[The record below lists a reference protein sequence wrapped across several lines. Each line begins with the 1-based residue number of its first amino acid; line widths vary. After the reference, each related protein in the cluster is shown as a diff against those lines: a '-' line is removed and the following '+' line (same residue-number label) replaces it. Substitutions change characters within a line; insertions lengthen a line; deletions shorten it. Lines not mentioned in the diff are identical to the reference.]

1 MIKSIIITIT
11 FIILLSQNSLA
22 EEKDCNQYDKL
33 SKEYAKCNSLLLK
46 NKTLEIKEKTSKK
59 TLIVKD
65 DATKIINDLKK
76 KFNKSDLKN
85 KLLKFK
91 NSKSHIEYKEN

>member
-1 MIKSIIITIT
+1 MKSIIATIT

-22 EEKDCNQYDKL
+22 QEKDCNQYDKL

-46 NKTLEIKEKTSKK
+46 NKTLEIKENTSKK
-59 TLIVKD
+59 TIMIKD
-65 DATKIINDLKK
+65 DATNKINDIKN
-76 KFNKSDLKN
+76 KFNKSDLKK

-91 NSKSHIEYKEN
+91 NSKSHKEYKEN

>member
-1 MIKSIIITIT
+1 MKLIITTIT

-22 EEKDCNQYDKL
+22 QEKNCNQHDKL

-46 NKTLEIKEKTSKK
+46 NKTLEIKENTSKK
-59 TLIVKD
+59 TIIVKD
-65 DATKIINDLKK
+65 DATRKINDIKD
-76 KFNKSDLKN
+76 KFNKSEFKK

-91 NSKSHIEYKEN
+91 NSKSHKEYKEN

>member
-1 MIKSIIITIT
+1 MKSIIITIT

-22 EEKDCNQYDKL
+22 EEKNCNQYDKL

-46 NKTLEIKEKTSKK
+46 NKTLEIKENTSKK
-59 TLIVKD
+59 TIIIKNDTTKKINNIKD
-65 DATKIINDLKK
+65 
-76 KFNKSDLKN
+76 KFNKSDLKK

-91 NSKSHIEYKEN
+91 NSQSHKEFKEN

>member
-1 MIKSIIITIT
+1 MKSIIATIT

-22 EEKDCNQYDKL
+22 QEKNCNQYDKL

-46 NKTLEIKEKTSKK
+46 NKTLEIKENTSKK
-59 TLIVKD
+59 TIMIKD
-65 DATKIINDLKK
+65 DATKKINGIKD
-76 KFNKSDLKN
+76 KFKKSDLKK

-91 NSKSHIEYKEN
+91 NSESHKEFKEN

>member
-1 MIKSIIITIT
+1 MKSIIATIT

-22 EEKDCNQYDKL
+22 QEKNCNQYDKL

-46 NKTLEIKEKTSKK
+46 NKTLEIKENTSKK
-59 TLIVKD
+59 TIMIKD
-65 DATKIINDLKK
+65 DATKKIKGIKD
-76 KFNKSDLKN
+76 KFKKSDLKK

-91 NSKSHIEYKEN
+91 NSKSHKEFKEN

>member
-1 MIKSIIITIT
+1 MKSIITTIT

-22 EEKDCNQYDKL
+22 EEQDCNQYDKL

-46 NKTLEIKEKTSKK
+46 NKTSEIKDNTTKK
-59 TLIVKD
+59 
-65 DATKIINDLKK
+65 INSIKN
-76 KFNKSDLKN
+76 KFDKSDLKK

-91 NSKSHIEYKEN
+91 NSKSHKEYKEN

>member
-1 MIKSIIITIT
+1 MKPIIITIT

-22 EEKDCNQYDKL
+22 EEQDCNQYDKL

-46 NKTLEIKEKTSKK
+46 NKTLEIKENTSKK
-59 TLIVKD
+59 TIIIKD
-65 DATKIINDLKK
+65 DATRKINDIKD
-76 KFNKSDLKN
+76 KFNKSEFKK

-91 NSKSHIEYKEN
+91 NSKSHKEYKEN

>member
-1 MIKSIIITIT
+1 MKSIITTIT

-22 EEKDCNQYDKL
+22 EEQDCNQYDKL

-46 NKTLEIKEKTSKK
+46 NKTLEIKENTSKK
-59 TLIVKD
+59 TIMIKD
-65 DATKIINDLKK
+65 DATKKINSIKD
-76 KFNKSDLKN
+76 KFKKSDLKK

-91 NSKSHIEYKEN
+91 NSKSHKEFKEN

>member
-1 MIKSIIITIT
+1 MKSIIATIT

-22 EEKDCNQYDKL
+22 QEKNCNQYDKL

-46 NKTLEIKEKTSKK
+46 NKTLEIKENTSKK
-59 TLIVKD
+59 TIMIKD
-65 DATKIINDLKK
+65 DATKKINGIKD
-76 KFNKSDLKN
+76 KFNKSEFKE

-91 NSKSHIEYKEN
+91 NSKSHKEFKEN

>member
-1 MIKSIIITIT
+1 MKSILTIITFT
-11 FIILLSQNSLA
+11 ILISHNTLA

-46 NKTLEIKEKTSKK
+46 NKTLKIKENTSKK
-59 TLIVKD
+59 TFIIKND
-65 DATKIINDLKK
+65 TTRKINEIKN
-76 KFNKSDLKN
+76 KFNKSDLKK

-91 NSKSHIEYKEN
+91 NSKSHKEYREN

>member
-1 MIKSIIITIT
+1 MKSIIATIT

-22 EEKDCNQYDKL
+22 QEKNCNQYDKL

-46 NKTLEIKEKTSKK
+46 NKTLEIKENTSKK
-59 TLIVKD
+59 TIMIKD
-65 DATKIINDLKK
+65 DATKKINSIKD
-76 KFNKSDLKN
+76 KFKKSDLKK

-91 NSKSHIEYKEN
+91 NSKSHKEFKEN

>member
-1 MIKSIIITIT
+1 MKSIIATIT

-22 EEKDCNQYDKL
+22 QEKNCNQHDKL

-46 NKTLEIKEKTSKK
+46 NKTLEIKENTSKK
-59 TLIVKD
+59 TIMIKD
-65 DATKIINDLKK
+65 DATKKINDIKD
-76 KFNKSDLKN
+76 KFKKSDLKK

-91 NSKSHIEYKEN
+91 NSKSHKEFKEN